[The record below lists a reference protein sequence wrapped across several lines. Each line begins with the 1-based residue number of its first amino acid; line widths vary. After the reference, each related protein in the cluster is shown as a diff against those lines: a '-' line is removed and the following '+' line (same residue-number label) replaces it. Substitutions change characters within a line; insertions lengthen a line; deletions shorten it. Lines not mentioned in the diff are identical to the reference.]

1 MNARPSFLAA
11 FALLLAALPSSA
23 QQPPSYVKQVK
34 PFLAKFCVEC
44 HNPDKL
50 RGDLDL
56 SNVKAMQK
64 GGQNGAAFV
73 PGKPDK
79 SLLVTLAEGKDN
91 PKMPPPNAR
100 ATVADIAVLR
110 TWVVA
115 GAKDDTGSTTIALP
129 EIKPHEMKPAPVAA
143 VAYNPAGKP
152 LAVGGQN
159 EVVLID
165 PANGKIMSRLY
176 GQDGKV
182 TALAFS
188 RDGSNLAVASGSPS
202 ASGVVRIYFF
212 PPSGIPI
219 NKPEVVINA
228 HKDIILGMA
237 FSPDGNTLAT
247 CGYDRLIKLWDANT
261 GKERRTLKDH
271 SDSVYSVSFSP
282 DGKLLASGGADR
294 AVKVW
299 DTATGTRLY
308 TLGESTDWVYAV
320 AWHPDGK
327 HLAAAGVDKS
337 IRVWEAT
344 AAGGKVVQ
352 SVFAH
357 AAPVTHSSTMATA
370 RLSIR

>member
-1 MNARPSFLAA
+1 M
-11 FALLLAALPSSA
+11 
-23 QQPPSYVKQVK
+23 
-34 PFLAKFCVEC
+34 
-44 HNPDKL
+44 
-50 RGDLDL
+50 
-56 SNVKAMQK
+56 
-64 GGQNGAAFV
+64 
-73 PGKPDK
+73 
-79 SLLVTLAEGKDN
+79 
-91 PKMPPPNAR
+91 
-100 ATVADIAVLR
+100 
-110 TWVVA
+110 
-115 GAKDDTGSTTIALP
+115 
-129 EIKPHEMKPAPVAA
+129 
-143 VAYNPAGKP
+143 
-152 LAVGGQN
+152 
-159 EVVLID
+159 
-165 PANGKIMSRLY
+165 
-176 GQDGKV
+176 

-357 AAPVTHSSTMATA
+357 AAPVTRLVYNGDGSTLYSLSDDRTAKVWTTAKMVERTVYPKQIDTPLSLALRGDGKQLAIGRYDGAVLLLDEATGKVESEPLPMKPKAPAAKLVSFTFWFPIRA
-370 RLSIR
+370 RFLSGERSWYNERQLRRPIVRREC